1 MKKFS
6 NVASKVNEI
15 VNVFTDGESLRGV
28 EISHRLKSRGY
39 KVKDAN
45 IRMFI
50 YHRMLYKHLQKEA
63 INGINYYSL
72 IH

>member
-6 NVASKVNEI
+6 NVANKVNEI
-15 VNVFTDGESLRGV
+15 VGVFTDGESIRGI
-28 EISHRLKSRGY
+28 EITRRLKSKGY
-39 KVKDAN
+39 KVNEAN

-50 YHRMLYKHLQKEA
+50 YHRMLYKHIKKEA

-72 IH
+72 IY